1 MTTGSCLQPTLDGGV
16 LMMIEVQPGAHR
28 DRLLGVNQWR
38 SRLGVAV
45 QAQAQKGL
53 ANKAVITYLCEVFSQ
68 PTSSCSIVNGHT
80 SRSKTVRFENLEHAE
95 LLNTLNR
102 MLEGQ

>member
-16 LMMIEVQPGAHR
+16 LMMIEVQPGAHL

-45 QAQAQKGL
+45 QAQAQKGQ
-53 ANKAVITYLCEVFSQ
+53 ANQAVISYLCEVLSQ
-68 PTSSCSIVNGHT
+68 PKSSCSIVNGHT
-80 SRSKTVRFENLEHAE
+80 SRSKTVRFENIEHAE
-95 LLNTLNR
+95 LLGTLTR
-102 MLEGQ
+102 MLEEQ